1 MTNSLRKLP
10 ILIPVAMI
18 GSAFWAAS
26 PAVAQNDA
34 RAVAQ
39 CRAEM
44 LRQFPEGAVRSHRI
58 GEISG
63 NSRRVRVSMFVN
75 ADRRYNF
82 ECVTDAEG
90 NIQTAAL
97 NPPAN
102 TRLAAGGAGAQS
114 EQQR

>member
-1 MTNSLRKLP
+1 MTSPVRIVTTLL
-10 ILIPVAMI
+10 PVALL
-18 GSAFWAAS
+18 GSAFWVATPAA
-26 PAVAQNDA
+26 ALQNDS

-63 NSRRVRVSMFVN
+63 NSRRVRVTMFVT
-75 ADRRYNF
+75 ADRRYSF

-90 NIQTAAL
+90 AVQTASL
-97 NPPAN
+97 NPPAS
-102 TRLAAGGAGAQS
+102 TRLAAGGAAGQS
-114 EQQR
+114 EQR